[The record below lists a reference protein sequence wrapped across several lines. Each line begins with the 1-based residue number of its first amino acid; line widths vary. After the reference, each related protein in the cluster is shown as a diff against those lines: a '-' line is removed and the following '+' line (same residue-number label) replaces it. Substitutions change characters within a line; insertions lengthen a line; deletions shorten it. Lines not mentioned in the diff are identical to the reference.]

1 VLVIGEL
8 LGLMDGTGFQA
19 PEISSAEPHVVKW
32 GSRNYIMHVLKNC
45 SRLLDDHGVEAL
57 GVHDDA
63 IFDTLV
69 LTLSLEAAE
78 PLCLSLYGVQNHL
91 HAPSVV

>member
-1 VLVIGEL
+1 
-8 LGLMDGTGFQA
+8 
-19 PEISSAEPHVVKW
+19 
-32 GSRNYIMHVLKNC
+32 MHVLKNC

-63 IFDTLV
+63 IFDILV

-78 PLCLSLYGVQNHL
+78 PLSLSISGVQSHFV
-91 HAPSVV
+91 HRTSSS